1 MKLIN
6 IEEINKKLQDLSGWS
21 LIDNTIQKEF
31 ILKDF
36 VDALSFIMKVAF
48 LAEKLDHHPDL
59 LLHSWNK
66 VKIIIST
73 HSEGGLTE
81 KDFNLA
87 KQIEKIN

>member
-36 VDALSFIMKVAF
+36 VDALSFIMKIGF

-87 KQIEKIN
+87 EQIEKIN

>member
-6 IEEINKKLQDLSGWS
+6 IEEINKKLQDLPGWS
-21 LIDNTIQKEF
+21 LVDNTIQKEF

-36 VDALSFIMKVAF
+36 VDALSFIMKVGF

-87 KQIEKIN
+87 EQIEKIN

>member
-6 IEEINKKLQDLSGWS
+6 IEEINKKLQDLPGWS
-21 LIDNTIQKEF
+21 LVDNSIQKEF
-31 ILKDF
+31 TLKDF
-36 VDALSFIMKVAF
+36 VDALGFLMKIGF
-48 LAEKLDHHPDL
+48 LAEKHDHHPDL

-87 KQIEKIN
+87 EQIEKIN

>member
-6 IEEINKKLQDLSGWS
+6 IEEINKKLQDLPGWS
-21 LIDNTIQKEF
+21 LVDNSIQKEF
-31 ILKDF
+31 TLSDF
-36 VDALSFIMKVAF
+36 VDALSFLMKIGF
-48 LAEKLDHHPDL
+48 LAEKHDHHPDL
-59 LLHSWNK
+59 FLHSWNK

-87 KQIEKIN
+87 EQIEKIN

>member
-6 IEEINKKLQDLSGWS
+6 IEEINKKLQDLPGWS
-21 LIDNTIQKEF
+21 LVDNSIQKEF
-31 ILKDF
+31 TLKDF
-36 VDALSFIMKVAF
+36 VGALGFLMKIGF

-59 LLHSWNK
+59 FLHSWNK

-87 KQIEKIN
+87 EQIEKIN

>member
-6 IEEINKKLQDLSGWS
+6 IEEINKKLQDLPGWS
-21 LIDNTIQKEF
+21 LVDNSIQKEF
-31 ILKDF
+31 TLKDF
-36 VDALSFIMKVAF
+36 VDALGFLMKIGF

-59 LLHSWNK
+59 FLHSWNK

-87 KQIEKIN
+87 EQIEKIN

>member
-87 KQIEKIN
+87 EQIEKIN

>member
-6 IEEINKKLQDLSGWS
+6 IEEINKKLQDLPGWS
-21 LIDNTIQKEF
+21 LVDNSIQKEF
-31 ILKDF
+31 ALKDF
-36 VDALSFIMKVAF
+36 VDALGFLIKVGF

-59 LLHSWNK
+59 FLHSWNK

-87 KQIEKIN
+87 EQIEKIN

>member
-6 IEEINKKLQDLSGWS
+6 IEEINKKLQDLPGWS
-21 LIDNTIQKEF
+21 LVDNSIQKEF
-31 ILKDF
+31 TLKDF
-36 VDALSFIMKVAF
+36 VDALGFLMKIGF
-48 LAEKLDHHPDL
+48 LAERHDHHPDL

-87 KQIEKIN
+87 EQIEKIN

>member
-6 IEEINKKLQDLSGWS
+6 IEEINKKLQDLPGWS
-21 LIDNTIQKEF
+21 LVDNSIQKEF
-31 ILKDF
+31 TLKDF
-36 VDALSFIMKVAF
+36 VYALGFLMKIGF
-48 LAEKLDHHPDL
+48 LAEKHDHHPDL
-59 LLHSWNK
+59 FLHSWNK

-87 KQIEKIN
+87 EQIEKIN

>member
-6 IEEINKKLQDLSGWS
+6 IEEINKKLQDLPGWS
-21 LIDNTIQKEF
+21 LVDNSIQKEF
-31 ILKDF
+31 TLKDF
-36 VDALSFIMKVAF
+36 VDALGFLIKVGF

-59 LLHSWNK
+59 FLHSWNK

-87 KQIEKIN
+87 EQIEKIN

>member
-6 IEEINKKLQDLSGWS
+6 IEEINKKLQDLPGWS
-21 LIDNTIQKEF
+21 LVDNSIQKEF
-31 ILKDF
+31 TLKDF
-36 VDALSFIMKVAF
+36 VDALGFLMKIGF
-48 LAEKLDHHPDL
+48 LAEKHDHHPDL
-59 LLHSWNK
+59 FLHSWNK

-87 KQIEKIN
+87 EQIEKIN

>member
-6 IEEINKKLQDLSGWS
+6 IEEINKKLQDLPGWS
-21 LIDNTIQKEF
+21 LVDNSIQKEF
-31 ILKDF
+31 TLSDF
-36 VDALSFIMKVAF
+36 VDALSFLMKIGF

-59 LLHSWNK
+59 FLHSWNK

-87 KQIEKIN
+87 EQIEKIN

>member
-6 IEEINKKLQDLSGWS
+6 IEEINKKLQNLPGWS
-21 LIDNTIQKEF
+21 LVDNSIQKEF
-31 ILKDF
+31 TLKDF
-36 VDALSFIMKVAF
+36 VDALGFLMKIGF
-48 LAEKLDHHPDL
+48 LAEKHDHHPDL

-87 KQIEKIN
+87 EQIEKIN